1 MEKKQQSKQEC
12 HTKQNAPQNCKN
24 FKLRWVFGCI
34 QAFGGTSQKNMGE
47 KGEATVRWY
56 LYNTISGVYTHC
68 ADIFIT
74 EWVVGWT
81 RVISL
86 SIRTSMIKCINIA
99 ERWESIES
107 KHQATTANKKQTYQK
122 PKVALDWWN
131 VCTAKAKM
139 HPNYKYANVNAAYEA
154 RGRILP
160 CGQTIMKEV
169 NK

>member
-1 MEKKQQSKQEC
+1 
-12 HTKQNAPQNCKN
+12 
-24 FKLRWVFGCI
+24 
-34 QAFGGTSQKNMGE
+34 
-47 KGEATVRWY
+47 
-56 LYNTISGVYTHC
+56 
-68 ADIFIT
+68 
-74 EWVVGWT
+74 
-81 RVISL
+81 
-86 SIRTSMIKCINIA
+86 MIKCINIA

-131 VCTAKAKM
+131 VCTAKAKT